1 MEILEFISRSS
12 VLSAVVWRVELRLP
26 CRTMLRAHC
35 REFSS
40 DSLTPPPLPLTPSAL
55 PNIVQLYSIHFHYN
69 VANHLCSPLQ
79 PIPVSLKNQEL
90 IDKRIW
96 RDHLTGDG
104 RALTRVELPAT
115 TEQ

>member
-1 MEILEFISRSS
+1 MCPSDLT
-12 VLSAVVWRVELRLP
+12 SAAHLVWRVELRLP

-40 DSLTPPPLPLTPSAL
+40 DSLPSPPPFPLPPAAL
-55 PNIVQLYSIHFHYN
+55 PNIVQLY
-69 VANHLCSPLQ
+69 
-79 PIPVSLKNQEL
+79 
-90 IDKRIW
+90 RIW